1 MTKEICKTKQDAIEI
16 CKSCGMNLNSYED
29 KDLVKNVEKVVQGAI
44 ENNLESPKSSL
55 LEADDSLC
63 PNEKTM
69 TREEVLSIKEDL
81 SVVKLQKVTTST
93 GLPTYEAL
101 DKKTMLDWKNL
112 QSIWQ
117 KPRQKQSQEELYKEK
132 NHKGF
137 TFRSTWRF
145 LHKKEY
151 SFVLI
156 TRELPNLKWSS
167 HARVVGAAKANIH
180 RNRKWNWSAEICQV
194 RWSLHIY

>member
-137 TFRSTWRF
+137 TFRST
-145 LHKKEY
+145 
-151 SFVLI
+151 
-156 TRELPNLKWSS
+156 
-167 HARVVGAAKANIH
+167 
-180 RNRKWNWSAEICQV
+180 
-194 RWSLHIY
+194 